1 MDSQG
6 LPFIQSGVVH
16 PQLFWANSYYI
27 YTEYTYIYIYSYG
40 RNYLFFG
47 KCHHQ
52 RWGGVPYRFCQLF
65 HIGVSV
71 FGGSL
76 SIFEG
81 SLSRLKV
88 QGNFLRL
95 CSSTSFVGYS
105 CIHIRCLCVFGRET
119 KHPNIVRA
127 RLGQFLL
134 RS

>member
-1 MDSQG
+1 M
-6 LPFIQSGVVH
+6 LWLH
-16 PQLFWANSYYI
+16 
-27 YTEYTYIYIYSYG
+27 TYIYILHILHIYRIYIYIYIQLRTKLLVFRKMPSP
-40 RNYLFFG
+40 
-47 KCHHQ
+47 KV
-52 RWGGVPYRFCQLF
+52 GGVPYRFCQLF

-95 CSSTSFVGYS
+95 CSSTSFLGYS